1 MKIAIKVQN
10 VKCQG
15 CAAAIRAGLSALPGV
30 GDIAVD
36 VPTGQVT
43 VEADRDCRAELSAA
57 LQTLGYPE
65 SA

>member
-1 MKIAIKVQN
+1 MQIAIKVQN

-15 CAAAIRAGLSALPGV
+15 CAAAIRAGLAQMTGV
-30 GDIAVD
+30 GDIAVE

-43 VEADRDCRAELSAA
+43 VETDRDCRAELAA
-57 LQTLGYPE
+57 VLQTLGYPE

>member
-1 MKIAIKVQN
+1 MQIAIKVQN

-15 CAAAIRAGLSALPGV
+15 CAAAIRAGLSPLPGV
-30 GDIAVD
+30 GDIVVD
-36 VPTGQVT
+36 VPTGQVM
-43 VEADRDCRAELSAA
+43 VEADRDCRAELRAA

>member
-1 MKIAIKVQN
+1 MQIAIKVQN

-15 CAAAIRAGLSALPGV
+15 CAAAIRAGLSTLPGV
-30 GDIAVD
+30 DDIAVD

-43 VEADRDCRAELSAA
+43 VKADRDCRAELSVA
-57 LQTLGYPE
+57 LQALGYPE